1 MQPHWRGNIVKTT
14 LGAIAQALGLDTTHP
29 NLPITGICTDSRQVA
44 AGNLFVALRG
54 ATFDGHQF
62 VDQAAAAG
70 AIALMVETPLS
81 AALPQLQV
89 ANTLSAYQ
97 RLGQWWRQQCPA
109 KVIAVT
115 GSVGKTT
122 TKEMIAAVLRH
133 YGTVLKTEAN
143 FNNEIGV
150 PKTLLQLEPH
160 HQFAVIEMGMRAR
173 GEIALLSQIAQPD
186 VAVITNVGTAHIGRL
201 GSREAIAQAKCELL
215 AEMPPG
221 GTAVLNA
228 DSPLLLPTAVQVWS
242 GRTITYGLEGGTL
255 RGIYQPPQ
263 TLHVGGRTYT
273 VPLAGAHHALN
284 FLAALGVLQALDIE
298 GDRLPLQL
306 ALELPGGRGGR
317 YRLEPDILLL
327 DETYNAGLE
336 SMVAALHLL
345 RSLPGQRHLAVLGPM
360 RELGAFSLSFH
371 EQVGATV
378 AQLDLDGL
386 LILDQGDEGAALAQG
401 AGRIPTQQFGSHEEL
416 VEYLLRE
423 LQAGDRLLFKASHAV
438 ALDRVVTEL
447 RQRWPKLQS
456 G

>member
-1 MQPHWRGNIVKTT
+1 MNTT
-14 LGAIAQALGLDTTHP
+14 LGAIARALGVEVSASH
-29 NLPITGICTDSRQVA
+29 LPVTGICTDSRQITP
-44 AGNLFVALRG
+44 GNVFLALRG
-54 ATFDGHQF
+54 ETFDGHQF

-70 AIALMVETPLS
+70 AIALIVEAPVPS
-81 AALPQLQV
+81 PLPQLQV
-89 ANTLSAYQ
+89 PNTLTAYQ

-109 KVIAVT
+109 NVIAVT

-122 TKEMIAAVLRH
+122 TKEMIAAVLSH
-133 YGTVLKTEAN
+133 YGAVLKTEAN

-215 AEMPPG
+215 AEMPSG
-221 GTAVLNA
+221 GAAVLNA
-228 DSPLLLPTAVQVWS
+228 DSPLLLSTAAQVWS
-242 GRTITYGLEGGTL
+242 GHTITYGLEGGTL

-263 TLHVGGRTYT
+263 TLHVDERTYT

-284 FLAALGVLQALDIE
+284 FLAALGVLQALGLE
-298 GDRLPLQL
+298 SDRLPSQL
-306 ALELPGGRGGR
+306 TLELPSGRGGR

-345 RSLPGQRHLAVLGPM
+345 RSLPGRRHLAVLGPM
-360 RELGAFSLSFH
+360 RELGDFSIAFH

-378 AQLDLDGL
+378 AQLELDAL
-386 LILDQGDEGAALAQG
+386 LILDRGVEGAALARG
-401 AGRIPTQQFGSHEEL
+401 AGRVPTQQFASHEEL
-416 VEYLLRE
+416 VDYLLRE
-423 LQAGDRLLFKASHAV
+423 LKAGDRLLFKASHAV
-438 ALDRVVTEL
+438 ALDRVVTDL
-447 RQRWPKLQS
+447 RQRWEKICP
-456 G
+456 

>member
-1 MQPHWRGNIVKTT
+1 MQPDWWGDSVKTT
-14 LGAIAQALGLDTTHP
+14 LGAIAQALGLATTHP
-29 NLPITGICTDSRQVA
+29 NLPITGICTDSRQIA

-54 ATFDGHQF
+54 ETFDGHQF
-62 VDQAAAAG
+62 AEQAAAAG
-70 AIALMVETPLS
+70 AIALIVETPLAS
-81 AALPQLQV
+81 PLPQLRV
-89 ANTLSAYQ
+89 PDTLRAYQ
-97 RLGQWWRQQCPA
+97 RLGQWWRQQCAA

-122 TKEMIAAVLRH
+122 TKEMIAAVLSH

-201 GSREAIAQAKCELL
+201 GSREAIAEAKCELL

-221 GTAVLNA
+221 GIAVLNA
-228 DSPLLLPTAVQVWS
+228 DSPLLLPTAAQVWS

-255 RGIYQPPQ
+255 RGRYQPPQ
-263 TLHVGGRTYT
+263 TLHVNGRTYT

-284 FLAALGVLQALDIE
+284 FLAALGVLQALDLKS
-298 GDRLPLQL
+298 DRLPPQL
-306 ALELPGGRGGR
+306 SLELPKGRGGR
-317 YRLEPDILLL
+317 YLLEPDILLL

-378 AQLDLDGL
+378 AQLNHDGL
-386 LILDQGDEGAALAQG
+386 FILDKGDEGAALARG
-401 AGRIPTQQFGSHEEL
+401 AGHVPTQQFASHEEL
-416 VEYLLRE
+416 VAYLLRE

-438 ALDRVVTEL
+438 DLERVVTEL
-447 RQRWPKLQS
+447 RQRWPKLQAC
-456 G
+456 

>member
-1 MQPHWRGNIVKTT
+1 MQPDWWGDSVKTT
-14 LGAIAQALGLDTTHP
+14 LGAIAQALGLATTHP
-29 NLPITGICTDSRQVA
+29 NLPITGICTDSRQIA

-54 ATFDGHQF
+54 ETFDGHQF
-62 VDQAAAAG
+62 AEQAAAAG
-70 AIALMVETPLS
+70 AIALIVETPLAS
-81 AALPQLQV
+81 PLPQLRV
-89 ANTLSAYQ
+89 PDTLRAYQ
-97 RLGQWWRQQCPA
+97 RLGQWWRQQCAA

-122 TKEMIAAVLRH
+122 TKEMIAAVLSH

-201 GSREAIAQAKCELL
+201 GSREAIAEAKCELL

-221 GTAVLNA
+221 GIAVLNA
-228 DSPLLLPTAVQVWS
+228 DSPLLLPTAAQVWS

-255 RGIYQPPQ
+255 RGRYQPPQ
-263 TLHVGGRTYT
+263 TLHVNGRTYT

-284 FLAALGVLQALDIE
+284 FLAALGVLQALDLKS
-298 GDRLPLQL
+298 DCLPPQL
-306 ALELPGGRGGR
+306 SLELPKGRGGR
-317 YRLEPDILLL
+317 YLLEPDILLL

-378 AQLDLDGL
+378 AQLNLDGL
-386 LILDQGDEGAALAQG
+386 FILDKGDEGAALARG
-401 AGRIPTQQFGSHEEL
+401 AGRVPTQQFASHEEL
-416 VEYLLRE
+416 VAYLLRE

-438 ALDRVVTEL
+438 DLERVVTEL
-447 RQRWPKLQS
+447 RQRWPKRQAC
-456 G
+456 

>member
-1 MQPHWRGNIVKTT
+1 M
-14 LGAIAQALGLDTTHP
+14 AQALGLDTTP
-29 NLPITGICTDSRQVA
+29 PDLPITGICTDSRQVA

-54 ATFDGHQF
+54 ETFDGHQF

-70 AIALMVETPLS
+70 AIALLVEAPVS
-81 AALPQLQV
+81 SPLPQLRV
-89 ANTLSAYQ
+89 SDTLGAYQ

-122 TKEMIAAVLRH
+122 TKEMIAAVLSH
-133 YGTVLKTEAN
+133 YGSVLKTEAN

-242 GRTITYGLEGGTL
+242 GRTLTYGLAGGAL

-263 TLHVGGRTYT
+263 TLHVGGRSYT

-284 FLAALGVLQALDIE
+284 FLAALGVLQALDLAS
-298 GDRLPLQL
+298 DRLPLQL
-306 ALELPGGRGGR
+306 TLDLPSGRGGR

-386 LILDQGDEGAALAQG
+386 LILDQGEEGAALAQG

-438 ALDRVVTEL
+438 ALDRVITAL

>member
-1 MQPHWRGNIVKTT
+1 MNTT
-14 LGAIAQALGLDTTHP
+14 LGAIAHALGVETASP
-29 NLPITGICTDSRQVA
+29 EVPITGVSTDSRQIA

-62 VDQAAAAG
+62 VEQAAAAG
-70 AIALMVETPLS
+70 AIALIVETAVSSP
-81 AALPQLQV
+81 LPQLRV
-89 ANTLSAYQ
+89 PDTLWAYQ
-97 RLGQWWRQQCPA
+97 RLGQWWRQQCSA

-122 TKEMIAAVLRH
+122 TKEMIAAVLSH
-133 YGTVLKTEAN
+133 YGAVHKTTAN

-173 GEIALLSQIAQPD
+173 GEIALLSRIAQPD

-215 AEMPPG
+215 AEMPAG

-228 DSPLLLPTAVQVWS
+228 DSPLLLPTAMQVWS

-255 RGIYQPPQ
+255 RGRYQPPQ
-263 TLHVGGRTYT
+263 TLHVNGRTYT

-284 FLAALGVLQALDIE
+284 FLAALGVLQALDLE
-298 GDRLPLQL
+298 SSCLPPQL
-306 ALELPGGRGGR
+306 MLELPSGRGGR
-317 YRLEPDILLL
+317 YLLEPDILLL

-345 RSLPGQRHLAVLGPM
+345 RSLPGRRHLAVLGPM
-360 RELGAFSLSFH
+360 RELGEFSLPFH
-371 EQVGATV
+371 EQVGATI
-378 AQLDLDGL
+378 AELDLDGL
-386 LILDQGDEGAALAQG
+386 LILDRGNEGAALARG
-401 AGRIPTQQFGSHEEL
+401 AGHVPSQQFACHEEL
-416 VEYLLRE
+416 VEYLLKE
-423 LQAGDRLLFKASHAV
+423 MQAGDRLLFKASHAV

-447 RQRWPKLQS
+447 RQRWPKLPS
-456 G
+456 